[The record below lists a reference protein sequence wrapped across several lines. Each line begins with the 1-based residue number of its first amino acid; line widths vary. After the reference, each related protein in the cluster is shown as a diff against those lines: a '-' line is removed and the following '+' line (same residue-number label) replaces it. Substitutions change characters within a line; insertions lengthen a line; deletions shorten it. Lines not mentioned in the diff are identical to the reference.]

1 MLRVLSALILAV
13 LVSQPLSA
21 QAPGLATVSVR
32 VAQQEP
38 TTRPITVRSV
48 LSYWSGAL
56 SVWDVFMV
64 GFEGNMRL
72 WPHVSLV
79 GSAQRWSRGEVLCA
93 GTGCGPPIKEGWSI
107 GGGVRVA
114 GEPTARVWWPFAQV
128 EFGAHRYPPPR
139 PRIGKVQPFV
149 AGRVGLVARIGSHW
163 EVEIG
168 TKVQRVSGFEYVD
181 RTGGF
186 LCFCEDTHVIV
197 SAKTFAAL
205 QLSLGL
211 QLPFGSSD

>member
-13 LVSQPLSA
+13 LIAQPLSA
-21 QAPGLATVSVR
+21 QARGLATERVR

-38 TTRPITVRSV
+38 AMRLITVRSV
-48 LSYWSGAL
+48 LSYWGGA
-56 SVWDVFMV
+56 SRVWDVFMV
-64 GFEGNMRL
+64 GFEGNVRL

-93 GTGCGPPIKEGWSI
+93 GRCGPPIKEGWSI

-128 EFGAHRYPPPR
+128 EFGAHRYPHPR
-139 PRIGKVQPFV
+139 PRNGKVQPFV
-149 AGRVGLVARIGSHW
+149 AGRVGLAARLGSHW

-205 QLSLGL
+205 QLSLGF

>member
-21 QAPGLATVSVR
+21 QAPGLATESVR

-38 TTRPITVRSV
+38 ATRPITVRSV
-48 LSYWSGAL
+48 LSYSGG
-56 SVWDVFMV
+56 VRDVFMV
-64 GFEGNMRL
+64 GFEGNVRL

-79 GSAQRWSRGEVLCA
+79 GSAQRWSRGEVLCP
-93 GTGCGPPIKEGWSI
+93 GTGCGPPPFKEGWSI

-128 EFGAHRYPPPR
+128 EFGAHRYPHR
-139 PRIGKVQPFV
+139 NRRIGKVQPFV

-186 LCFCEDTHVIV
+186 LCFCEDTHVIG

-205 QLSLGL
+205 QLSLGF